1 MQNLISNTL
10 SGRFFPLKNF
20 RDNFKDPDFLVLK
33 EYLKDIAAELSE
45 LFPEEKY
52 YAKAYT
58 GNGRMPLV
66 PWVGLHS
73 KKEDF
78 NSKPETGL
86 YLTLLWQ
93 ADGSGF
99 CAIVPNGIIF
109 PEVGM
114 LLNYS
119 GGSWPPDEW
128 EDKTEKEYELLLNEF
143 LLDEEWTV
151 RKWNSWTKDE
161 LEQFLEMAENDQ

>member
-1 MQNLISNTL
+1 MMKKNELIEKLKNKSPLIIEMTL
-10 SGRFFPLKNF
+10 SQDMGY
-20 RDNFKDPDFLVLK
+20 
-33 EYLKDIAAELSE
+33 E
-45 LFPEEKY
+45 
-52 YAKAYT
+52 
-58 GNGRMPLV
+58 
-66 PWVGLHS
+66 
-73 KKEDF
+73 
-78 NSKPETGL
+78 
-86 YLTLLWQ
+86 
-93 ADGSGF
+93 F